1 MDPVLGIFIMRRHIR
16 ELFRSC
22 GGKKFPKV
30 CRSVSRTETTD
41 TAVRVSICQRRR
53 CHSYH
58 SFRFERRRSRLSND
72 RGLDADAGSQLI
84 SIERP
89 PTSLT
94 MRALLALILALH
106 LSQGF
111 YLPGLAPVTYCD
123 TDKDEKCT
131 SEIRLYVNRLNSE
144 SSVLPFEYKE

>member
-1 MDPVLGIFIMRRHIR
+1 
-16 ELFRSC
+16 
-22 GGKKFPKV
+22 
-30 CRSVSRTETTD
+30 
-41 TAVRVSICQRRR
+41 
-53 CHSYH
+53 
-58 SFRFERRRSRLSND
+58 
-72 RGLDADAGSQLI
+72 
-84 SIERP
+84 
-89 PTSLT
+89 
-94 MRALLALILALH
+94 MRALLALFLAFN